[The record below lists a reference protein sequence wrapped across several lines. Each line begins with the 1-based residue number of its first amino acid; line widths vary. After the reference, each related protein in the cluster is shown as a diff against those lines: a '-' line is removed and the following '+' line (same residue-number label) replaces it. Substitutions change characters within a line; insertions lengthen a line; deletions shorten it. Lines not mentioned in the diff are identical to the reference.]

1 LGNGLTLTIEED
13 TYNIM
18 SIKKQLLQQIK
29 TQREESG
36 KKKKFSG
43 NLMDYIEMVEKDPD
57 IVKSSHKRL
66 HDAIEEHGSYVMPDS
81 DSRKF
86 KVFDGESIKI
96 HKYFEGEFFGMETV
110 IEKVMSFLSSAAHK
124 GEESRQVLLLMGP
137 VGAGKSALTEHIK
150 KALEGK
156 KYYTLKNDP
165 HRGEPLQLIPRSLRP
180 SVEAA
185 LNVKIDGDISPIARH
200 KLLNDYEGKY
210 ENFEVEEVTFSQ
222 RGRRGVASV
231 PPMDANS
238 QDVSV
243 LIGSVDISKLDKF
256 AEDDPRSLSL
266 NGAFNV
272 GNRGVVE
279 LVEVFKNEI
288 EFLHTI
294 ITATQEKRVP
304 SPGKSDMLHFDG
316 VILAHC
322 NEAEWNRF
330 QSEHTNEAIMD
341 RIVKISVPYC
351 LELNQEVK
359 IYEKMLGKS
368 DFKAHIAPHTL
379 KIASM
384 FSVMSRL
391 KESAKCDALTKMKI
405 YNGEEVLEKGRVR
418 KVDIKDLR
426 EEAKHEGLDGI
437 STRFIT
443 KALDNALTAS
453 DKGMIT
459 PISVMDSLTK
469 MVKEQLVDESF
480 KTKCL
485 ELLQKT
491 IREEYLKILETE
503 IAKAFISAYEEQAQ
517 SLFDSY
523 LDNAEAYTTR
533 AKLKDRVTKEERKPD
548 EGFMASIEEQIG
560 VTGSSRDGFRSD
572 VTAYMFAKMR
582 KGEHVSYKTYEPLKN
597 AIESFLIS
605 SVKSMARIVTKSK
618 TRDDDQKKKYSEM
631 VETLI
636 KEYHY
641 SAESAEEILVFA
653 SNNLWRD
660 S

>member
-1 LGNGLTLTIEED
+1 
-13 TYNIM
+13 M
-18 SIKKQLLQQIK
+18 SVKKQLLKQI
-29 TQREESG
+29 QSAREESS
-36 KKKKFSG
+36 KTKKFSG
-43 NLMDYIEMVEKDPD
+43 NLMDYVDLVEKDPSV
-57 IVKSSHKRL
+57 VKSAHKRL
-66 HDAIEEHGSYVMPDS
+66 YEAIEEHGSYVMPDS

-86 KVFDGESIKI
+86 KVFDGDAVKV

-110 IEKVMSFLSSAAHK
+110 VDKVMSFLSSAAHK

-137 VGAGKSALTEHIK
+137 VGAGKSALTEHVK
-150 KALEGK
+150 RALEGK
-156 KYYTLKNDP
+156 KYYHLKGDP
-165 HRGEPLQLIPRSLRP
+165 HRGEPLQLIPRSLR
-180 SVEAA
+180 SEFEKA
-185 LNVKIDGDISPIARH
+185 LNVKIDGDISPVARH
-200 KLLNDYEGKY
+200 KLLNDYGGKY
-210 ENFEVEEVTFSQ
+210 EDFEVEETTFSQ
-222 RGRRGVASV
+222 RGRRGVAAV

-256 AEDDPRSLSL
+256 AEDDPRALSL
-266 NGAFNV
+266 NGAFNT
-272 GNRGVVE
+272 GNRGIVE
-279 LVEVFKNEI
+279 LIEVFKNEI

-341 RIVKISVPYC
+341 RIVKIAVPYC
-351 LELNQEVK
+351 LEVDQEQK

-379 KIASM
+379 KVASM

-391 KESAKCDALTKMKI
+391 KDSAKCDILTKMKI

-426 EEAKHEGLDGI
+426 EEAKHEGMDGI

-453 DKGMIT
+453 DKNMIT

-469 MVKEQLVDESF
+469 MVKEQLVDEQL

-485 ELLQKT
+485 ELLQKVV
-491 IREEYLKILETE
+491 REEYLKILENE
-503 IAKAFISAYEEQAQ
+503 IAKAFITAYEENAQ
-517 SLFDSY
+517 TLFDSY

-533 AKLKDRVTKEERKPD
+533 AKLKDRVTKEEKKPD
-548 EGFMASIEEQIG
+548 EAFMASIEEQIG

-572 VTAYMFAKMR
+572 VTAYMFAKLR
-582 KGEHVSYKTYEPLKN
+582 RGEHVSYKTYEPLKN
-597 AIESFLIS
+597 AIESFLIA

-631 VETLI
+631 IEVMINDYGYT
-636 KEYHY
+636 
-641 SAESAEEILVFA
+641 SDSAEEILAFA
-653 SNNLWRD
+653 SNHLWRD

>member
-1 LGNGLTLTIEED
+1 
-13 TYNIM
+13 M

-29 TQREESG
+29 AAREESS
-36 KKKKFSG
+36 KNKKFSG
-43 NLMDYIEMVEKDPD
+43 NLMDYIEMVEKDPTV
-57 IVKSSHKRL
+57 VKSAHKRL
-66 HDAIEEHGSYVMPDS
+66 HDAIAEHGSYVMPDS
-81 DSRKF
+81 DPRKF
-86 KVFDGESIKI
+86 KIFDGEQIKI

-110 IEKVMSFLSSAAHK
+110 VEKLMSFLSSAAHK

-156 KYYTLKNDP
+156 NYFALKGDP
-165 HRGEPLQLIPRSLRP
+165 HRGEPLQLIPRSLRA
-180 SVEAA
+180 SVESS
-185 LNVKIDGDISPIARH
+185 LGIKIDGDISPVARH
-200 KLLNDYEGKY
+200 KLLNDYAGKY
-210 ENFEVEEVTFSQ
+210 EDFEVEELTFSQ
-222 RGRRGVASV
+222 RARRGVASV

-243 LIGSVDISKLDKF
+243 LIGSVDISKLDKY

-272 GNRGVVE
+272 GNRGIVE

-351 LELNQEVK
+351 LELNQEIK

-368 DFKAHIAPHTL
+368 DFKSHIAPHTL

-391 KESAKCDALTKMKI
+391 KDSAKCDLLTKMKI

-426 EEAKHEGLDGI
+426 EEAKHEGMDGI

-453 DKGMIT
+453 DKNMIT

-469 MVKEQLVDESF
+469 MVKEQLIDEQF

-503 IAKAFISAYEEQAQ
+503 IAKAFIAAYEEQAQ

-523 LDNAEAYTTR
+523 LDNAEAHTTR
-533 AKLKDRVTKEERKPD
+533 TKLKDRVTKEERKPD
-548 EGFMASIEEQIG
+548 EQFMASIEEQIG
-560 VTGSSRDGFRSD
+560 VTGSAKDGFRSD

-582 KGEHVSYKTYEPLKN
+582 RGEKVSFKTYEPLKN
-597 AIESFLIS
+597 AIESYLIS
-605 SVKSMARIVTKSK
+605 SVRSMARIVTKSK
-618 TRDDDQKKKYSEM
+618 TRDEDQQKKYSEM
-631 VETLI
+631 VETMI
-636 KEYHY
+636 KDYGY
-641 SAESAEEILVFA
+641 TAESAEEILAFA
-653 SNNLWRD
+653 ANNLWRD

>member
-1 LGNGLTLTIEED
+1 
-13 TYNIM
+13 M
-18 SIKKQLLQQIK
+18 SVRNSLLEKITEARTK
-29 TQREESG
+29 SESE
-36 KKKKFSG
+36 KKFSG
-43 NLMDYIEMVEKDPD
+43 SLLDYIELVEKDPS
-57 IVKSSHKRL
+57 IVKTSHQRL
-66 HDAIEEHGSYVMPDS
+66 YESISEHGSYTMPDS

-86 KVFDGESIKI
+86 KVFDGENIKI
-96 HKYFEGEFFGMETV
+96 HTYFDGEFFGMETV
-110 IEKVMSFLSSAAHK
+110 IEKVMSFLNSASHR

-156 KYYTLKNDP
+156 KFYHLKGDP
-165 HRGEPLQLIPRSLRP
+165 HRGEPLQLIPRSLRNDF
-180 SVEAA
+180 EKA
-185 LNVKIDGDISPIARH
+185 LSVKIEGDISPVARH
-200 KLLNDYEGKY
+200 KLLNELGGKY
-210 ENFEVEEVTFSQ
+210 EEFPVEETSFSQ
-222 RGRRGVASV
+222 RARRGVAAV

-243 LIGSVDISKLDKF
+243 LIGSVDISKLDKYS
-256 AEDDPRSLSL
+256 EDDPRSLSL
-266 NGAFNV
+266 TGAFNV
-272 GNRGVVE
+272 GNRGIVE

-341 RIVKISVPYC
+341 RIVKVAVPYC
-351 LELNQEVK
+351 LEVDQEQK

-379 KIASM
+379 KVASM

-391 KESAKCDALTKMKI
+391 KPSAKCDLLTKMKI
-405 YNGEEVLEKGRVR
+405 YNGEEVLEKGRVK

-426 EEAKHEGLDGI
+426 EEAKHEGMDGI

-443 KALDNALTAS
+443 KSLDAALSAS
-453 DKGMIT
+453 DKSMVT

-469 MVKEQLVDESF
+469 MVKEQIMDDQF
-480 KTKCL
+480 KKTCL

-491 IREEYLKILETE
+491 VRDEYLKILEGE
-503 IAKAFISAYEEQAQ
+503 IAKAFVTAYEEQAQ
-517 SLFDSY
+517 SLFNSY

-533 AKLKDRVTKEERKPD
+533 SKLKDKITKEERLPD
-548 EGFMASIEEQIG
+548 EEFMKSIEENIG
-560 VTGSSRDGFRSD
+560 ISGSARDGFRSD

-582 KGEHVSYKTYEPLKN
+582 RGDKVDYKAYEPLRE
-597 AIESFLIS
+597 AIEAYLIN
-605 SVKSMARIVTKSK
+605 SVKSFARIVTKSK
-618 TRDDDQKKKYSEM
+618 SRDAEQQEKYSEM
-631 VETLI
+631 VATMCRD
-636 KEYHY
+636 YGY
-641 SAESAEEILVFA
+641 TPESAEEILAYA

-660 S
+660 

>member
-1 LGNGLTLTIEED
+1 
-13 TYNIM
+13 M

-29 TQREESG
+29 SAREESS
-36 KKKKFSG
+36 KTKKFSG
-43 NLMDYIEMVEKDPD
+43 NLMDYIEMVEKDPT
-57 IVKSSHKRL
+57 IVKSAHKRL
-66 HDAIEEHGSYVMPDS
+66 FDAISEHGSYALPDS
-81 DSRKF
+81 DPRKN
-86 KVFDGESIKI
+86 KIFDGEQIKI

-156 KYYTLKNDP
+156 KYYTLKGDP
-165 HRGEPLQLIPRSLRP
+165 HRGEPLQLIPRSLRE
-180 SVEAA
+180 SVESAIK
-185 LNVKIDGDISPIARH
+185 VKIDGDISPVARH
-200 KLLNDYEGKY
+200 KLLNEYSGKY
-210 ENFEVEEVTFSQ
+210 EDFEVEETTFSQ

-256 AEDDPRSLSL
+256 AEDDPRALSL

-272 GNRGVVE
+272 GNRGIVE

-330 QSEHTNEAIMD
+330 KSEHTNEAIMD

-351 LELNQEVK
+351 LELNQEMK

-368 DFKAHIAPHTL
+368 EFTSHIAPHTL

-391 KESAKCDALTKMKI
+391 KDSAKCDLLTKMKI
-405 YNGEEVLEKGRVR
+405 YNGEDVLEKGRVR

-453 DKGMIT
+453 DKNMIT
-459 PISVMDSLTK
+459 PISVMDSLSR
-469 MVKEQLVDESF
+469 MVKEQIVDEQF
-480 KTKCL
+480 KSNCL

-503 IAKAFISAYEEQAQ
+503 IAKAFITAYEEQAQ

-533 AKLKDRVTKEERKPD
+533 AKLKDRITKEERKPD
-548 EGFMASIEEQIG
+548 EQFMVSIEEQIG
-560 VTGSSRDGFRSD
+560 VTGSAKDGFRSD

-582 KGEHVSYKTYEPLKN
+582 RGEKVSYKTYEPLKN
-597 AIESFLIS
+597 AIESYLIS
-605 SVKSMARIVTKSK
+605 SVRSMARIITKSK
-618 TRDDDQKKKYSEM
+618 TRNDDQQKKYSDM
-631 VETLI
+631 VETMI
-636 KEYHY
+636 RDYGY
-641 SAESAEEILVFA
+641 TAESAEEILVFA
-653 SNNLWRD
+653 TNNLWRD

>member
-1 LGNGLTLTIEED
+1 
-13 TYNIM
+13 M
-18 SIKKQLLQQIK
+18 SVKKQLLQQIK
-29 TQREESG
+29 AARDEASKT
-36 KKKKFSG
+36 KKFSG
-43 NLMDYIEMVEKDPD
+43 NLMDYIDAVEKDPN

-66 HDAIEEHGSYVMPDS
+66 FEALEERGSYVMPDS
-81 DSRKF
+81 DPRKF
-86 KVFDGESIKI
+86 KVFDGEPVKV

-110 IEKVMSFLSSAAHK
+110 VDKIMSFLSSAAHK

-150 KALEGK
+150 KVLEGK
-156 KYYTLKNDP
+156 KYYHLKGDP

-180 SVEAA
+180 EFEKT
-185 LNVKIDGDISPIARH
+185 LGIKIDGDISPVARH
-200 KLLNDYEGKY
+200 HLMTELAGKY
-210 ENFEVEEVTFSQ
+210 EDFEIEESTFSQ
-222 RGRRGVASV
+222 RARRGVASV

-256 AEDDPRSLSL
+256 AEDDPRALSL

-272 GNRGVVE
+272 GNRGIVE

-341 RIVKISVPYC
+341 RIVKIAVPYC
-351 LELNQEVK
+351 LEVDQEVK

-379 KIASM
+379 KVASM

-391 KESAKCDALTKMKI
+391 KPSAKCDILTKMKI
-405 YNGEEVLEKGRVR
+405 YNGEDVLEKGRVR

-426 EEAKHEGLDGI
+426 EEAKHEGMDGI

-453 DKGMIT
+453 DKNMIT
-459 PISVMDSLTK
+459 PVSVMESLTR
-469 MVKEQLVDESF
+469 MVKEQIVDEQF
-480 KTKCL
+480 KTSCL
-485 ELLQKT
+485 ELIQKT
-491 IREEYLKILETE
+491 VREEYLKILETE
-503 IAKAFISAYEEQAQ
+503 IAKAFISAYEENAQA
-517 SLFDSY
+517 LFDTY

-548 EGFMASIEEQIG
+548 EQFMASIEEQIG
-560 VTGSSRDGFRSD
+560 ISGSSRDGFRSD
-572 VTAYMFAKMR
+572 VAAYMFAKMR
-582 KGEHVSYKTYEPLKN
+582 RGEKVGFRSYEPLRE

-605 SVKSMARIVTKSK
+605 SVKSLARVVTKSK
-618 TRDDDQKKKYSEM
+618 TRDEEQKEKYNEM
-631 VETLI
+631 VHTMV
-636 KEYHY
+636 KDYGY

>member
-1 LGNGLTLTIEED
+1 
-13 TYNIM
+13 M
-18 SIKKQLLQQIK
+18 SSIKKQLLQQIK
-29 TQREESG
+29 AQRDESS
-36 KKKKFSG
+36 KTKKFSG
-43 NLMDYIEMVEKDPD
+43 NLMDYIEMVEKDPSV
-57 IVKSSHKRL
+57 VKSAHKRL
-66 HDAIEEHGSYVMPDS
+66 HDAIEEHGSYVVPDS
-81 DSRKF
+81 DPRKF
-86 KVFDGESIKI
+86 KIFDGENIKI

-110 IEKVMSFLSSAAHK
+110 IEKVMSYLSSAAHK

-156 KYYTLKNDP
+156 KYYTLKGDP
-165 HRGEPLQLIPRSLRP
+165 HRGEPLQLIPRSLRA
-180 SVEAA
+180 SVESS
-185 LNVKIDGDISPIARH
+185 LNVKIDGDISPVARH
-200 KLLNDYEGKY
+200 KLLNDYAGKY
-210 ENFEVEEVTFSQ
+210 EDFEVEEVTFSQ

-243 LIGSVDISKLDKF
+243 LIGSVDISKLDKY

-391 KESAKCDALTKMKI
+391 KDSAKCDLLTKMKI
-405 YNGEEVLEKGRVR
+405 YNGEDVLEKGRVR

-426 EEAKHEGLDGI
+426 EEAKHEGMEGI

-453 DKGMIT
+453 DKNMIT

-469 MVKEQLVDESF
+469 MVKEQLIDESF

-491 IREEYLKILETE
+491 IREEYLKILENE

-517 SLFDSY
+517 TLFDSY

-533 AKLKDRVTKEERKPD
+533 TKLKDRVTKEERKPD

-582 KGEHVSYKTYEPLKN
+582 RGEKVSFKTYEPLKN
-597 AIESFLIS
+597 AIESYLIS
-605 SVKSMARIVTKSK
+605 SVRSMARIVTKSK
-618 TRDDDQKKKYSEM
+618 TRDEDQQKKYSEM
-631 VETLI
+631 VETMI
-636 KEYHY
+636 REYSY

>member
-1 LGNGLTLTIEED
+1 
-13 TYNIM
+13 M
-18 SIKKQLLQQIK
+18 SVKKQLLQQIK
-29 TQREESG
+29 AARDEASKT
-36 KKKKFSG
+36 KKFSG
-43 NLMDYIEMVEKDPD
+43 NLMDYIDAVEKDPN

-66 HDAIEEHGSYVMPDS
+66 FEALEERGSYVMPDS
-81 DSRKF
+81 NPRKF
-86 KVFDGESIKI
+86 KVFDGEPVKV

-110 IEKVMSFLSSAAHK
+110 VDKIMSFLSSAAHK

-150 KALEGK
+150 KVLEGK
-156 KYYTLKNDP
+156 KYYHLKGDP

-180 SVEAA
+180 EFEKT
-185 LNVKIDGDISPIARH
+185 LGIKIDGDISPVARH
-200 KLLNDYEGKY
+200 HLMTELAGKY
-210 ENFEVEEVTFSQ
+210 EDFEIEESTFSQ
-222 RGRRGVASV
+222 RARRGVASV

-256 AEDDPRSLSL
+256 AEDDPRALSL

-272 GNRGVVE
+272 GNRGIVE

-341 RIVKISVPYC
+341 RIVKVAVPYC
-351 LELNQEVK
+351 LEVDQEVK

-379 KIASM
+379 KVASM

-391 KESAKCDALTKMKI
+391 KPSAKCDILTKMKI
-405 YNGEEVLEKGRVR
+405 YNGEDVLEKGRVR

-426 EEAKHEGLDGI
+426 EEAKHEGMDGI

-453 DKGMIT
+453 DKNMIT
-459 PISVMDSLTK
+459 PVSVMESLTR
-469 MVKEQLVDESF
+469 MVKEQIVDEQF
-480 KTKCL
+480 KTSCL
-485 ELLQKT
+485 ELIQKT
-491 IREEYLKILETE
+491 VREEYLKILETE
-503 IAKAFISAYEEQAQ
+503 IAKAFISAYEENAQA
-517 SLFDSY
+517 LFDTY

-548 EGFMASIEEQIG
+548 EQFMASIEEQIG
-560 VTGSSRDGFRSD
+560 ISGSSRDGFRSD
-572 VTAYMFAKMR
+572 VAAYMFAKMR
-582 KGEHVSYKTYEPLKN
+582 RGEKVGFRSYEPLRE

-605 SVKSMARIVTKSK
+605 SVKSLARVVTKSK
-618 TRDDDQKKKYSEM
+618 TRDEEQKEKYNEM
-631 VETLI
+631 VHTMV
-636 KEYHY
+636 KDYGY

>member
-1 LGNGLTLTIEED
+1 
-13 TYNIM
+13 M
-18 SIKKQLLQQIK
+18 SIKKKLLQQIK
-29 TQREESG
+29 AQREESG
-36 KKKKFSG
+36 KTKKFSG
-43 NLMDYIEMVEKDPD
+43 TLMDYVEMVEKDPS
-57 IVKSSHKRL
+57 IVKSAHKRL

-86 KVFDGESIKI
+86 KVFDGENIKI

-156 KYYTLKNDP
+156 KYYTLKGDP
-165 HRGEPLQLIPRSLRP
+165 HRGEPLQLIPRSLRS
-180 SVEAA
+180 SVESS
-185 LNVKIDGDISPIARH
+185 LNVKIDGDISPVARH

-210 ENFEVEEVTFSQ
+210 EDFEVEEITFSQ

-384 FSVMSRL
+384 FSIMSRL
-391 KESAKCDALTKMKI
+391 KESAKCDLLTKMKI

-426 EEAKHEGLDGI
+426 EEAKHEGMDGI

-453 DKGMIT
+453 DKSMIT
-459 PISVMDSLTK
+459 PISVMDSLTR
-469 MVKEQLVDESF
+469 MVKEQLIDEQF

-491 IREEYLKILETE
+491 IREEYLKILENE

-517 SLFDSY
+517 ALFDSY

-548 EGFMASIEEQIG
+548 EMFMSSIEEQIG
-560 VTGSSRDGFRSD
+560 VTGSARDGFRSD

-582 KGEHVSYKTYEPLKN
+582 RGEKVSFKTYEPLKN
-597 AIESFLIS
+597 AIESYLIS
-605 SVKSMARIVTKSK
+605 SVRSMARIVTKSK
-618 TRDDDQKKKYSEM
+618 TRDEDQQKKYSEM

-636 KEYHY
+636 REYSY
-641 SAESAEEILVFA
+641 SPESAEEVLVFA
-653 SNNLWRD
+653 ANNLWRD